1 MIDLEAT
8 PRPDVSRQDLYQ
20 EATRTHGAALG
31 RLARS
36 YEADPDKRQDLLQE
50 IHLAVWRSLER
61 FDGRCSLRT
70 WVYRVAHNVATSH
83 VISHRRQRSR
93 QWVTLDALDAMPDHA
108 DTEAV
113 DRELMLHQLHTLIHQ
128 LEPPDRQLMLLYLEG
143 LDAASIGEIT
153 GLSRSN
159 VATKIH
165 RLKRVIANHV
175 RHGGQRE
182 R

>member
-1 MIDLEAT
+1 MIDLEAK
-8 PRPDVSRQDLYQ
+8 PRCHASRHDLYQ
-20 EATRTHGAALG
+20 EATAAHGAALG

-50 IHLAVWRSLER
+50 IHLGVWRSLER

-93 QWVTLDALDAMPDHA
+93 EWVSLEALDAMPDHGDA
-108 DTEAV
+108 EAV
-113 DRELMLHQLHTLIHQ
+113 DRELMLDELHALIHQ

-153 GLSRSN
+153 GLSPSN
-159 VATKIH
+159 VATRIH
-165 RLKRVIANHV
+165 RLKRVMARRV
-175 RHGGQRE
+175 RHGGRRE
-182 R
+182 Q

>member
-1 MIDLEAT
+1 MIDLEAQ
-8 PRPDVSRQDLYQ
+8 PRRDASRHELYR
-20 EATRTHGAALG
+20 EATTEHGAALG

-36 YEADPDKRQDLLQE
+36 YEADADKRQDLLQE
-50 IHLAVWRSLER
+50 IHLAIWRSLER
-61 FDGRCSLRT
+61 FRGQCSLRT

-83 VISHRRQRSR
+83 VISHRRQNSR
-93 QWVTLDALDAMPDHA
+93 QWVTLDALDAMPDLG

-113 DRELMLHQLHTLIHQ
+113 DRELMLHELHTLIHQ
-128 LEPPDRQLMLLYLEG
+128 LDPPDRQLMLLYLEG

-153 GLSRSN
+153 GMSSGN
-159 VATKIH
+159 VATRIH
-165 RLKRVIANHV
+165 RLKRVIARRV

>member
-1 MIDLEAT
+1 VIDLQAQRRHEA
-8 PRPDVSRQDLYQ
+8 SRQDLYD
-20 EATRTHGAALG
+20 ETTAAYGAALG

-61 FDGRCSLRT
+61 FRGQCSLRT

-83 VISHRRQRSR
+83 VISHRRQSSR
-93 QWVTLDALDAMPDHA
+93 QWVTLDALDAMPDPGDA
-108 DTEAV
+108 ETV
-113 DRELMLHQLHTLIHQ
+113 DRELMLHELHALIHE
-128 LEPPDRQLMLLYLEG
+128 LDPPDRQLMLLYLEG

-153 GLSRSN
+153 GMSPGN
-159 VATKIH
+159 VATRIH
-165 RLKRVIANHV
+165 RLKRIIARRV
-175 RHGGQRE
+175 RPGGQHE